1 MPKTDILLLYYY
13 DVQNAGTITEHL
25 SSFKKHSSF
34 AVEEVNLLNLD
45 SPNRIRKMDFSAVV
59 LHYTLFGMQYYL
71 IPEEVSYI
79 VSHNDAVRVAF
90 FQDEHHQIPKR
101 FNYVNEY
108 DVDMVYT
115 LLDPADFRA
124 TYYKHTKAP
133 VVLSTLPGY
142 VSEELVATSEKLLT
156 GSGERPID
164 IGYRGRRLDLTLGI
178 EGQEKHEIGVEF
190 KRRTQNM
197 GLALDIETEET
208 RRIYGDAWPK
218 FIASCKAM
226 LGVEAGIALFDFAD
240 RARLEARRLRKTAP
254 HLSEQEIY
262 DLAVRDEEMRTWV
275 RYRTISPRHFEAAAL
290 KTCQILFEGRYSGIM
305 EPDRHYIP
313 LRKDFSNF
321 DEVIEKFRSPG
332 LRARLVDNA
341 YRDLI
346 ASGRFSYR
354 RFVQDFDVQL
364 RLMGVRPGARA

>member
-1 MPKTDILLLYYY
+1 MHKTDILLLYYY

-25 SSFKKHSSF
+25 TSFKKYSSF

-79 VSHNDAVRVAF
+79 VSHRDAVRVAF

-115 LLDPADFRA
+115 LLEPADFRA
-124 TYYKHTKAP
+124 TYYTHTKAP

-142 VSEELVATSEKLLT
+142 VSEELVTLSEKLA
-156 GSGERPID
+156 GNGERPID

-178 EGQEKHEIGVEF
+178 EGQEKHDIAVEF

-197 GLALDIETEET
+197 GLALDIETNET

-226 LGVEAGIALFDFAD
+226 LGVEAGIAMFDFED
-240 RARLEARRLRKTAP
+240 RARLEARRLRKAAP

-364 RLMGVRPGARA
+364 RLMGVRPGARV